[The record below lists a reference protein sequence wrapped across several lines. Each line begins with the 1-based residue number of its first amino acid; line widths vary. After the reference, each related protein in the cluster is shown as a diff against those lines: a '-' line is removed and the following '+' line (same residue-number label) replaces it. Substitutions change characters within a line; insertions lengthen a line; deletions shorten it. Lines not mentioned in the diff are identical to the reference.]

1 MSKRVF
7 LLVLDSVGIGH
18 APDAAAFGDEGAHT
32 LRSVSRSPAFSIPTL
47 LRLGIAAIEGSD
59 LPQSGAPTALVAR
72 LQEHSRGKD
81 TVTGHWE
88 LAGLVSD
95 TPFPTYPNGFPA
107 ALLEA
112 FSAQTGRGVLCNRP
126 YSGTQVI
133 ADHGEQHLATG
144 DLIVYTSADSVF
156 QIAAHEAVVPPEQL
170 YDYCRIARRL
180 LDGEHRVG
188 RVIARPFIG
197 DALSGFVR
205 TDRRRDFAVP
215 PPAPTVLDEIKA
227 AGLDCIAV
235 GKIRDIFD
243 GRGITRAIP
252 THGNDDG
259 MAQTAALAAEE
270 FAGLCFV
277 NLVDFD
283 MLYGHRNDVDGYA
296 AALSYFDSRL
306 PELLSTLREDDV
318 LMITADHGC
327 DPGFSGSDHTRE
339 YTPILVYGDT
349 VKAGVNLGTRKTFA
363 DIAATLAEIFSV
375 DFETRGESFLE
386 EII

>member
-7 LLVLDSVGIGH
+7 LIVLDSVGIGH

-32 LRSVSRSPAFSIPTL
+32 LRSVSRSPAFAIPTL
-47 LRLGIAAIEGSD
+47 SRLGIGTIEGSD
-59 LPQSGAPTALVAR
+59 LPCGDAPTALVAR
-72 LQEHSRGKD
+72 LQEQSRGKD

-88 LAGLVSD
+88 LAGLVSN

-107 ALLEA
+107 DLLAE
-112 FSAQTGRGVLCNRP
+112 FSRQTGRGVLCNRP

-133 ADHGEQHLATG
+133 ADYGEQHLNSG

-156 QIAAHEAVVPPEQL
+156 QIAAHEDVVPPEHL

-188 RVIARPFIG
+188 RVIARPFVG
-197 DALSGFVR
+197 NADTGFTR

-215 PPAPTVLDEIKA
+215 PPAPTVLDEVKA

-243 GRGITRAIP
+243 GQGITRAVP

-259 MAQTAALAAEE
+259 MAQTTALAAED
-270 FAGLCFV
+270 FSGLCFV

-296 AALSYFDSRL
+296 AALSTFDAWLADFL
-306 PELLSTLREDDV
+306 PQLRPDDV

-327 DPGFSGSDHTRE
+327 DPAFDGTDHTRE
-339 YTPILVYGDT
+339 TVPLIVYG
-349 VKAGVNLGTRKTFA
+349 KKIAPQNKGTLPFTAVA
-363 DIAATLAEIFSV
+363 DFIREY
-375 DFETRGESFLE
+375 LE
-386 EII
+386 L